1 VRKYYP
7 VLVVGMTILLMVAA
21 ASCSSG
27 SSGSPSPAPMYSTKD
42 ATTVTAREL
51 FTAYSTHKAAS
62 DKLYKGKLL
71 DVTGVIHDVGTDP
84 LLNNAPEIV
93 LSGGLMNQ
101 APGVD
106 CTFDQRYASE
116 VATLKPGQTT
126 SVLGICDGFAVNVV
140 LLHGQPAKS

>member
-27 SSGSPSPAPMYSTKD
+27 SSGPSTLAPLYSATD
-42 ATTVTAREL
+42 ATKVTAQQL
-51 FTAYSTHKAAS
+51 FGAYAANKAAS

-71 DVTGVIHDVGTDP
+71 EVTGVIDDVGTDP
-84 LLNNAPEIV
+84 LLNNAPECV

-101 APGVD
+101 ARGVD
-106 CTFDQRYASE
+106 CTFDDKYASE
-116 VATLKPGQTT
+116 VAALKPGQTT

-140 LLHGQPAKS
+140 LLHCQPSRQ

>member
-1 VRKYYP
+1 MNRLLL
-7 VLVVGMTILLMVAA
+7 VLAVGFGVLLVGGA

-27 SSGSPSPAPMYSTKD
+27 TSSPAPLYSATD
-42 ATTVTAREL
+42 ATKVTAQQL
-51 FTAYSTHKAAS
+51 FGAYAANKAAS

-71 DVTGVIHDVGTDP
+71 EVTGVIHDVGTDP

-93 LSGGLMNQ
+93 LSGSLMNQ
-101 APGVD
+101 APGID

-140 LLHGQPAKS
+140 LLHCQPSK